1 MTPSQA
7 QFAPSQSDIHTLA
20 QEAAALARRLGFGQ
34 ALPVDKDKPIGLLPT
49 ATEELRLPALFCWNE
64 GCDVD

>member
-7 QFAPSQSDIHTLA
+7 QFAPSQSDINTLA
-20 QEAAALARRLGFGQ
+20 QEAATLARRLGFGQ
-34 ALPVDKDKPIGLLPT
+34 VMPVNKDNPIGPLPT
-49 ATEELRLPALFCWNE
+49 ATEELHLPALFCWNE